1 MMNTIHAAI
10 ATACMLG
17 GAAHAQMVGDSA
29 NWQRKDEQPDV
40 RDGLVHL
47 RFGLAGTAEGLQMGG
62 GPPRKAHGNANCD
75 IDYLYAAKS
84 GVSLKADTLKEC
96 ALMEYKLANRWS
108 NDSISALR
116 NAYTEQE
123 AVNKF
128 VPFIEQRIAL
138 FRNAKRFYVRPGGIV
153 IGPANVTQGTFDL
166 DMDILEDIQGSRS
179 GNLIVLQN
187 RNVSRYRFGIR
198 VPADPGLGR
207 EIEFARVNGLV
218 DPGASELQFGV
229 VGVGTVRLGPIDYKS
244 VRIENIGWK
253 IQYGDAA
260 GKLQKIGTY

>member
-1 MMNTIHAAI
+1 MKKTTLAAL
-10 ATACMLG
+10 AAACMLG
-17 GAAHAQMVGDSA
+17 GAAHAQMFGDAA

-40 RDGLVHL
+40 RDGVVHL
-47 RFGLAGTAEGLQMGG
+47 RFGLAATAEGLHMGG
-62 GPPRKAHGNANCD
+62 GPPAKAHGNANCD

-84 GVSLKADTLKEC
+84 GVPLKADTLKEC

-108 NDSISALR
+108 NDSINALR

-123 AVNKF
+123 ALNKF
-128 VPFIEQRIAL
+128 VPVIEQRIAL
-138 FRNAKRFYVRPGGIV
+138 FRSARRFYARPGGV
-153 IGPANVTQGTFDL
+153 QVGPANVAQGTFDL
-166 DMDILEDIQGSRS
+166 DMDILDDIQGSRS
-179 GNLIVLQN
+179 GNLIVLQH
-187 RNVSRYRFGIR
+187 RNVNRYRFGIR

-207 EIEFARVNGLV
+207 EIEFARLNGLLYA
-218 DPGASELQFGV
+218 GASEIQFDV

-260 GKLQKIGTY
+260 GKLQNIGTY